1 MLVRCYWKQRARKA
15 REKLIP
21 MQPCPTLATF
31 RRDVASVWGL
41 DPNKAAIRMRAQTG
55 DHRPC
60 VLNSDAVI
68 ASVWRVASA
77 LGTMRVQIHVMQ
89 SLDNDVPLRRVRNS
103 RNLFT
108 ALGQVSFKCVAQRG
122 VALRCCAR
130 APRSCAPAD
139 VPWPGM
145 VHECTS
151 RYQVGQTLGR
161 TRIAVMKLCLNTT
174 TGGFVVMQVRRS

>member
-1 MLVRCYWKQRARKA
+1 MATVLVRCYWKQRARKA

-122 VALRCCAR
+122 VALRCCSR
-130 APRSCAPAD
+130 APRSCAPA
-139 VPWPGM
+139 
-145 VHECTS
+145 C
-151 RYQVGQTLGR
+151 
-161 TRIAVMKLCLNTT
+161 
-174 TGGFVVMQVRRS
+174 